1 MLCYRAVD
9 TTADEE
15 GGRRD
20 EKYEINSMGKPTRTG
35 FLGMV
40 ATMSQH
46 TKTISPAEKRRE
58 WWLR

>member
-15 GGRRD
+15 GGGRD
-20 EKYEINSMGKPTRTG
+20 EKYEINSMGNRQAQRL
-35 FLGMV
+35 LGMV

-46 TKTISPAEKRRE
+46 TKQERQEK
-58 WWLR
+58 